1 MAKQLALTASASLPQ
16 CWLVYPSLEVVQVA
30 TLYVP
35 RKPPCGQRGPPSR
48 TDPTWLFSSCTNPRK
63 AQITLICPIEI
74 AICCYS
80 LRVCSDWYVLQ
91 TSLQNIARRG
101 MQHELLIHLAQPM
114 DWDKLGEEV
123 SYIAGDHDQNK
134 TSLILACD

>member
-1 MAKQLALTASASLPQ
+1 MPRCTYQGSHHAASEVHPLELIPHGCSLH
-16 CWLVYPSLEVVQVA
+16 V
-30 TLYVP
+30 
-35 RKPPCGQRGPPSR
+35 RI
-48 TDPTWLFSSCTNPRK
+48 NPRK

-123 SYIAGDHDQNK
+123 SHIAGDHDQNK